1 VKASHRLSSVPISFD
16 ETNLVPAAGLIAPA
30 ALAQQIG
37 LAQLFSE
44 RLNLGKHGANS
55 DIKALTVMG
64 SVLAGGDSI
73 DDTGF
78 LRTGAT
84 CELLGEVRAPST
96 IGTWL
101 RDFGLHNAR
110 ELDAISRELL
120 RRLWQSGAGPTDL
133 SANMTMDMDSTI
145 VEVAGP
151 DKQGAAFGYTK
162 VRGYHPLL
170 ATSAET
176 GQVLASRMRGGN
188 AGAAR
193 AAGSFLTETVSRVRN
208 AGATGEL
215 TIRADS
221 AFYSRAVL
229 SAAEKLGVRFSIT
242 VRQDKR
248 IARAIAAIP
257 EEDWQPIPY
266 WSSTAEVSAADVA
279 ETTYTC
285 FAGSKSEKITVRL
298 VVRRTAPIPGS
309 QLALLTDWAYHGF
322 VTDRDL
328 DLFEVEADHRRHAIV
343 EQNIAELKS
352 AGLAH
357 FPSGKFAANAAWLGL
372 SVMAHNLGRGV
383 GILAGEAMARAT
395 AMTLRLRLFT
405 IPGRLVKRGR
415 RKHLRLPDQWPWAD
429 AFNHAMTA
437 IAAIPAP
444 T

>member
-1 VKASHRLSSVPISFD
+1 VKASHSLTSIPISFD

-30 ALAQQIG
+30 ALVQRMG
-37 LAQLFSE
+37 LAALVSD
-44 RLNLGKHGANS
+44 RLDLDEHGANS
-55 DIKALTVMG
+55 DIKALTVIG
-64 SVLAGGDSI
+64 SILAGGDSI
-73 DDTGF
+73 DDTGL

-84 CELLGEVRAPST
+84 CELLGQVRAPST

-101 RDFGLHNAR
+101 RDFRLHNCR

-120 RRLWQSGAGPTDL
+120 RRLWQAGAGPADL
-133 SANMTMDMDSTI
+133 SADMTMDMDSTI

-151 DKQGAAFGYTK
+151 AKQGAAFGYTK

-221 AFYSRAVL
+221 AFYSRTVL
-229 SAAEKLGVRFSIT
+229 NTAKKLGVRFSIT
-242 VRQDKR
+242 VRQDKKV
-248 IARAIAAIP
+248 ARAIAAIP

-279 ETTYTC
+279 ETSYTC
-285 FAGSKSEKITVRL
+285 FTGSKSQEVTVLL
-298 VVRRTAPIPGS
+298 VVRRTAPTPGS

-343 EQNIAELKS
+343 EQDIAELKS

-357 FPSGKFAANAAWLGL
+357 FPSGKFPANAAWLGL

-383 GILAGEAMARAT
+383 GILAGEAMAKAT
-395 AMTLRLRLFT
+395 ALTLRHRLFT
-405 IPGRLVKRGR
+405 IPGRVVKRGR
-415 RKHLRLPDQWPWAD
+415 RKYLRLPDQWPWAD
-429 AFNHAMTA
+429 AFNHAMAA